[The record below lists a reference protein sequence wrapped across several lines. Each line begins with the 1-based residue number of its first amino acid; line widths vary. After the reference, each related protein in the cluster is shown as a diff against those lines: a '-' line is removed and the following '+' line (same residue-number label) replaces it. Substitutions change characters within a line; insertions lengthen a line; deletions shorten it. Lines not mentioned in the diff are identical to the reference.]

1 MAGDSGGTLPNF
13 RPGKLKEETK
23 PETNKKNRPNSS
35 NINPRRMKM
44 AKYRVTV
51 LMNRDSTEYLVD
63 KIVETKSS
71 ARAVINRFL
80 RKHPDCYEV
89 SVDAPDRSVYSSHQE
104 SDPLLLN
111 S

>member
-1 MAGDSGGTLPNF
+1 
-13 RPGKLKEETK
+13 
-23 PETNKKNRPNSS
+23 
-35 NINPRRMKM
+35 M

-51 LMNRDSTEYLVD
+51 LADQDSTEFLVD
-63 KIVETKSS
+63 MVVETKQS

-89 SVDAPDRSVYSSHQE
+89 SVCASDKSVYSSHQE

-111 S
+111 RAEVANEDFQPVAYGECDE